1 MNQAFFL
8 TQINS
13 PLAGTLDPNGNVAFQ
28 NNDKA
33 IISKG
38 FDTYI
43 KGTLDEWELYLGY
56 TFTIAENKFLS
67 QNQFIPLTPKN
78 RFAMTALKEF
88 GTWKAALE
96 GSYTGKQFR
105 IDRTETTP

>member
-8 TQINS
+8 TQINN
-13 PLAGTLDPNGNVAFQ
+13 PLVGTLDPNGNVAFQ

-33 IISKG
+33 INSKG

-96 GSYTGKQFR
+96 ASYTGKQFR
-105 IDRTETTP
+105 IDRT